1 MNTLKRRMFK
11 DGNEVNTSL
20 SPAILTYVEKLN
32 IDPEGKTA
40 AELQAEIK
48 LTLEGQDA
56 ENAPGLFRTY
66 AFDYKDPLDYV
77 AAGLTA
83 TGIAAGAGIYLK
95 TANTARKVKKI
106 KDAARR
112 AAKALNP
119 VVRKGGINVPG
130 QIGFQARNRFD
141 PRSYIYKP
149 TQTAI
154 YGTGLG
160 VGAKMMGDDSISTSL
175 MPDNITSEL
184 AKLVENEKTEQ
195 QRKLNLNK
203 KTDAEKAAKEK
214 AKVEQD
220 EINNY
225 LKVLKNKEGIFDDA
239 EKQRVSEE
247 RRYNANALMQEIG
260 SAMAQTGS
268 IDDGLALGATAAAKR
283 ISEEKLAERLA
294 EGELIKKMAEKNE
307 LKDSD
312 WDKITTRYK
321 ESARSL
327 GKQKNLN
334 RILSQMEASI
344 TTGSVSGA
352 RGFVSRLID
361 DIAGVTGVGDN
372 IVGVATKAVSD
383 GKYIEA
389 QIIQDILQE
398 SGRTISDRDRAL
410 IAKLMANLENIFT
423 GKGEAL
429 DSLSKVR
436 LSINDSMIANRADLD
451 SINFRYRDRIPE
463 LKYYDEIYSGNSNQ
477 QESLDPDDAVISADE
492 IEV

>member
-20 SPAILTYVEKLN
+20 SPAILTYVKKLN
-32 IDPEGKTA
+32 ISPEGKTA

-66 AFDYKDPLDYV
+66 AFDYKDPLDYA
-77 AAGLTA
+77 AAGLA
-83 TGIAAGAGIYLK
+83 LTGIGIGGAAALK
-95 TANTARKVKKI
+95 TANIARKLKKI
-106 KDAARR
+106 QDAARR
-112 AAKALNP
+112 AARTANP

-130 QIGFQARNRFD
+130 KIGFQARNKLD

-149 TQTAI
+149 KQTAL

-160 VGAKMMGDDSISTSL
+160 VGVGMLDDDSISTSL

-184 AKLVENEKTEQ
+184 AKLAENEKTEQ
-195 QRKLNLNK
+195 QRKLDLN
-203 KTDAEKAAKEK
+203 AEKAAKEK
-214 AKVEQD
+214 EKED
-220 EINNY
+220 KELINQTLGI
-225 LKVLKNKEGIFDDA
+225 LKTKGEIFDK
-239 EKQRVSEE
+239 EENKRVFEE
-247 RRYNANALMQEIG
+247 RKYNANTLMQEIG
-260 SAMAQTGS
+260 SAMAKTGS

-334 RILSQMEASI
+334 RILSQMETSI

>member
-32 IDPEGKTA
+32 INPEGKTA

-95 TANTARKVKKI
+95 TANTARKLKKI

-184 AKLVENEKTEQ
+184 AKLAENEKTEQ
-195 QRKLNLNK
+195 QRKLDLN
-203 KTDAEKAAKEK
+203 AEKAAKEK
-214 AKVEQD
+214 EKED
-220 EINNY
+220 KELINQTLGI
-225 LKVLKNKEGIFDDA
+225 LKTKGEIFDK
-239 EKQRVSEE
+239 EENKRVFEE
-247 RRYNANALMQEIG
+247 RKYNANTLMQEIG
-260 SAMAQTGS
+260 SAMAKTGS

-334 RILSQMEASI
+334 RILSQMETSI

>member
-112 AAKALNP
+112 AARAANP

-130 QIGFQARNRFD
+130 KIGFQARNRFD

-184 AKLVENEKTEQ
+184 AKLAENEKTEQ
-195 QRKLNLNK
+195 QRKLDLN
-203 KTDAEKAAKEK
+203 AEKAAKEK
-214 AKVEQD
+214 EKED
-220 EINNY
+220 KELINQTLGI
-225 LKVLKNKEGIFDDA
+225 LKTKGEIFDK
-239 EKQRVSEE
+239 EENKRVFEE
-247 RRYNANALMQEIG
+247 RKYNANTLMQEIG
-260 SAMAQTGS
+260 SAMAKTGS

>member
-184 AKLVENEKTEQ
+184 AKLAENEKTEQ
-195 QRKLNLNK
+195 QRKLDLN
-203 KTDAEKAAKEK
+203 AEKAAKEK
-214 AKVEQD
+214 EKED
-220 EINNY
+220 KELINQTLGI
-225 LKVLKNKEGIFDDA
+225 LKTKGEIFDK
-239 EKQRVSEE
+239 EENKRVFEE
-247 RRYNANALMQEIG
+247 RKYNANTLMQEIG
-260 SAMAQTGS
+260 SAMAKTGS

-334 RILSQMEASI
+334 RILSQMETSI

>member
-20 SPAILTYVEKLN
+20 SPAILTYVKKLN
-32 IDPEGKTA
+32 ISPEGKTA

-66 AFDYKDPLDYV
+66 AFDYKDPLDYA
-77 AAGLTA
+77 AAGLA
-83 TGIAAGAGIYLK
+83 LTGIGIGGAAALK
-95 TANTARKVKKI
+95 TANIARKLKKI
-106 KDAARR
+106 QDAARR
-112 AAKALNP
+112 AARTANP

-130 QIGFQARNRFD
+130 KIGFQARNKLD

-149 TQTAI
+149 KQTAI

-175 MPDNITSEL
+175 MPDSITSEL
-184 AKLVENEKTEQ
+184 AKLAENEKTEQ
-195 QRKLNLNK
+195 QRKLDLN
-203 KTDAEKAAKEK
+203 AEKAAKEK
-214 AKVEQD
+214 EKED
-220 EINNY
+220 KELINQTLGI
-225 LKVLKNKEGIFDDA
+225 LKTKGEIFDK
-239 EKQRVSEE
+239 EENKRVFEE
-247 RRYNANALMQEIG
+247 RKYNANTLMQEIG
-260 SAMAQTGS
+260 SAMAKTGS

-334 RILSQMEASI
+334 RILSQMETSI

>member
-1 MNTLKRRMFK
+1 MFQNG
-11 DGNEVNTSL
+11 DEVNTSL
-20 SPAILTYVEKLN
+20 SPAILTYIEKLN

-40 AELQAEIK
+40 AELQAEIQK
-48 LTLEGQDA
+48 ELSLQDA

-112 AAKALNP
+112 AARAANP

-130 QIGFQARNRFD
+130 KIGFQARNRFD

-184 AKLVENEKTEQ
+184 AKLAENEKTEQ
-195 QRKLNLNK
+195 QRKLDLN
-203 KTDAEKAAKEK
+203 AEKAAKEK
-214 AKVEQD
+214 EKED
-220 EINNY
+220 KELINQTLGI
-225 LKVLKNKEGIFDDA
+225 LKTKGEIFDK
-239 EKQRVSEE
+239 EENKRVFEE
-247 RRYNANALMQEIG
+247 RKYNANTLMQEIG
-260 SAMAQTGS
+260 SAMAKTGS

-361 DIAGVTGVGDN
+361 DIAGVTGVGDD
-372 IVGVATKAVSD
+372 IVGMATKAVSD

-423 GKGEAL
+423 MKGEAL